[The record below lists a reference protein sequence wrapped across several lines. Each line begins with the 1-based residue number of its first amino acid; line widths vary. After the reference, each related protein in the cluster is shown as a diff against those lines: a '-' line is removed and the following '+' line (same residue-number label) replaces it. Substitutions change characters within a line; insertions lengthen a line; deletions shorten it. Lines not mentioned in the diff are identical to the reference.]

1 MAGLLQFSQEQM
13 NALLRLEDAFTACE
27 KLGLSFAGFR
37 DATLEGQLDIR
48 GFKGPHI
55 ACGVRDGYW
64 VGMKID
70 DRC

>member
-48 GFKGPHI
+48 GLKGPHI
-55 ACGVRDGYW
+55 A
-64 VGMKID
+64 
-70 DRC
+70 